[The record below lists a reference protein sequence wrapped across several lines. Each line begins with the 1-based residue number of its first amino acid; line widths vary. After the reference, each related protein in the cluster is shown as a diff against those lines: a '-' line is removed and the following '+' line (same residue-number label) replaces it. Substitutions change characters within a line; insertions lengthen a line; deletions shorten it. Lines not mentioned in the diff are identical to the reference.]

1 MKEPIPLY
9 TEKELSEAYRAGLE
23 KAMKI
28 QTKNAPAV
36 DANEAV
42 EDAMVEGFL
51 AGAMSERENERNR
64 LYEAL
69 VDAETILVDFVE
81 YISVED
87 VLKLIRRGL

>member
-1 MKEPIPLY
+1 
-9 TEKELSEAYRAGLE
+9 
-23 KAMKI
+23 MKI